1 MDESLGN
8 RLVRQMKE
16 LAEVAGIKT
25 EEYAKISR
33 KRLDVISL
41 DRELDKE
48 KSALGGRV
56 YELHRREGTIDFLQD
71 VTVKACIARIQK
83 LEESMAEVEREIQ
96 AIRGASQE
104 RASGVRQRYTGER
117 NETPPEPGAGPK
129 P

>member
-33 KRLDVISL
+33 KRLDVLSL
-41 DRELDKE
+41 DRELGKE
-48 KSALGGRV
+48 KAALGERV
-56 YELHRREGTIDFLQD
+56 YELHRRADASDVLQD
-71 VTVKACIARIQK
+71 VTVKACIGRIEK
-83 LEESMAEVEREIQ
+83 LEGSLAEVEREIE

-104 RASGVRQRYTGER
+104 RTSGVRQKHPG
-117 NETPPEPGAGPK
+117 EPGSEPK
-129 P
+129 A

>member
-1 MDESLGN
+1 MEEGLGN

-33 KRLDVISL
+33 KRLDVLSL
-41 DRELDKE
+41 DRELGKE
-48 KSALGGRV
+48 KAALGERV
-56 YELHRREGTIDFLQD
+56 YELHRREGSPDVLQD

-83 LEESMAEVEREIQ
+83 LEESLAEVEREIQ
-96 AIRGASQE
+96 TIRGASQE
-104 RASGVRQRYTGER
+104 RSSDVRQRYADER
-117 NETPPEPGAGPK
+117 KGAPPEAGTEPK